1 MWIESNGE
9 EVIQLDV
16 AEMESAWRSSLK
28 DKLQGEAMAAGAERT
43 IVLCSQ
49 DSRMRCEC
57 GESLLC
63 YNQTL
68 A

>member
-1 MWIESNGE
+1 VWIESNGE

-28 DKLQGEAMAAGAERT
+28 DKLQGEAMAAGSERT